1 MHKPAGCSSPHVIP
15 QLRTVNNEHHEGVIQ
30 QLFVEPS
37 PWSWMYLCTPGQN
50 PSVLTHASR
59 IALSL
64 FLRSALTPLS
74 ICMSSAIEAAA
85 RTALNTH
92 QKPCRAQTRRTDVS
106 SGRIRRASFEAAAS
120 SLRRTRVML
129 TVICDSYCVKTLI
142 TLVRLRYRRYR
153 NMVAD

>member
-1 MHKPAGCSSPHVIP
+1 MELDV
-15 QLRTVNNEHHEGVIQ
+15 
-30 QLFVEPS
+30 FVYTWPKS
-37 PWSWMYLCTPGQN
+37 I
-50 PSVLTHASR
+50 VLTHASR
-59 IALSL
+59 ITLSL

-74 ICMSSAIEAAA
+74 ICVSSAIEAAA

-129 TVICDSYCVKTLI
+129 TVICGSYCVKTLI